1 MAGGNDWG
9 WRVHGEQIECAR
21 RRELLDMANRIHRDQ
36 NRLFTTE
43 RLLDDLAQASGVL
56 LNQQPIFVPIK
67 RRIGEQDID
76 FVRQDRTSG

>member
-1 MAGGNDWG
+1 
-9 WRVHGEQIECAR
+9 
-21 RRELLDMANRIHRDQ
+21 
-36 NRLFTTE
+36 
-43 RLLDDLAQASGVL
+43 L